1 MGQLF
6 ACMFLKFWNQ
16 EGNSVL
22 KYFVDTTEALLSMA
36 LLTGLLWFYAST
48 FCGKKGTVCTAAGLL
63 SGLAGAGIMAW
74 LKNTTKL
81 IDTSIWT
88 LRLFA
93 ISLAALLLFF
103 IFSALHKK
111 ITNIS
116 EWVISILSGVMIIIA
131 EVYALPDVFAYPYN
145 ILLVEKSVL
154 STAFIF
160 KSIGILLGFLL
171 IFLAGLSAGKGLQRL
186 EHKKALLVLNL
197 ALIVNALRQIT
208 MCLRIML
215 TKRMIQ
221 NHTLFGDVSFFKIAQ
236 FSSNHES
243 WFVYGILLV
252 TLTIPVI
259 LFIKSMHVNE
269 PYKTPAEHRKIR
281 KKWLVTRRWAGFFS
295 ACLVMSVLNITV
307 IKAAANKEVEL
318 SPVEDAPV
326 IDGNVCVS
334 FEQVEDGHLHR
345 FAYTTENNVTIR
357 FIVIKKPN
365 SSSYGI
371 GLDACDI
378 CGETG
383 YYEKDGQVV
392 CNLCDVVMNINTIGF
407 KGGCNPIVI
416 PYAIEN
422 GKILVPVD
430 GLVEFEK
437 EFK

>member
-1 MGQLF
+1 M
-6 ACMFLKFWNQ
+6 
-16 EGNSVL
+16 L

-36 LLTGLLWFYAST
+36 LLTGMLYEYLGFA
-48 FCGKKGTVCTAAGLL
+48 FEKKGRIFAVIGLIG
-63 SGLAGAGIMAW
+63 GLAGAGVVTY
-74 LKNTTKL
+74 LKNGTKL
-81 IDTSIWT
+81 LTSAKWNEIV
-88 LRLFA
+88 L
-93 ISLAALLLFF
+93 ILFF
-103 IFSALHKK
+103 IALGALVLFWIFSAVRKTAKQVSGWAVCLLACIMMM
-111 ITNIS
+111 IT
-116 EWVISILSGVMIIIA
+116 LT
-131 EVYALPDVFAYPYN
+131 YALPNVIIYPYS

-160 KSIGILLGFLL
+160 KVIGMLFGLVLV
-171 IFLAGLSAGKGLQRL
+171 FLAGLSAGKGLVRL
-186 EHKKALLVLNL
+186 SPAQMLLVLNL
-197 ALIVNALRQIT
+197 VLTVNGIRQLS

-215 TKRMIQ
+215 TKKMIQ
-221 NHTLFGDVSFFKIAQ
+221 NHKLFGDFSLFKIAA
-236 FSSNHES
+236 FSSNHDN
-243 WFVYGILLV
+243 WFIFGMMLAAVL
-252 TLTIPVI
+252 IPVLI
-259 LFIKSMHVNE
+259 WIKSTHVNE
-269 PYKTPAEHRKIR
+269 PYKTPAEKRKIL
-281 KKWLVTRRWAGFFS
+281 KKWLVNKRWAGLAC
-295 ACLVMSVLNITV
+295 ACLVLSLLNLTELKV
-307 IKAAANKEVEL
+307 IANREVEL

-326 IDGNVCVS
+326 VDGNVEIS
-334 FEQVEDGHLHR
+334 FTQVEDGHLHR
-345 FAYTTENNVTIR
+345 FAYTTENNIAIR

-416 PYAIEN
+416 PYSIEN